1 LQKEIDKKGD
11 EQYERISDFCCFH
24 SQDQIG
30 KDKRSGKVVERKRQS
45 LFELTPGTKSVRAY
59 AVQFGLGGEY
69 TIEIWAERENY
80 ASFDLEDKD
89 YIQNPQKYSA
99 FKEAQE
105 LFDGGPTRIMGD
117 WPESMVIFE

>member
-1 LQKEIDKKGD
+1 MKE
-11 EQYERISDFCCFH
+11 YRIYVVSTAK
-24 SQDQIG
+24 I
-30 KDKRSGKVVERKRQS
+30 KSGKTKEAVKWWQEKGKA
-45 LFELTPGTKSVRAY
+45 LFELTPGTKSVRTY

-69 TIEIWAERENY
+69 TIETWEEKENY

-105 LFDGGPTRIMGD
+105 LFDFGPTRIMGD
-117 WPESMVIFE
+117 WPESMFIPE

>member
-1 LQKEIDKKGD
+1 MEK
-11 EQYERISDFCCFH
+11 YRIYVVDTFK
-24 SQDQIG
+24 I
-30 KDKRSGKVVERKRQS
+30 KSGKRKEALKWWQEKGKALVES
-45 LFELTPGTKSVRAY
+45 TPGTKSVRTY

-69 TIEIWAERENY
+69 TIEIWAEKENY

-105 LFDGGPTRIMGD
+105 LFDAGPARIMGD
-117 WPESMVIFE
+117 WPESVFIPE

>member
-1 LQKEIDKKGD
+1 MKE
-11 EQYERISDFCCFH
+11 YRIFVVSTVK
-24 SQDQIG
+24 I
-30 KDKRSGKVVERKRQS
+30 KSGKTKEAVKWWKEKGKA